1 MYWCGIFQLK
11 INSSFADSRDFFF
24 FLTVLNILELEI
36 MLLQGTMF
44 LKLWSTLL
52 FTDFKWRHS
61 PNSRVQNSDS
71 VLGYKYILLSHSRFV
86 KRNGELIIH
95 LSHRTS
101 NQNSWRYL
109 TSWEDLHTGGK
120 KIFNYKHWNYPLQSG
135 YIIGIG

>member
-1 MYWCGIFQLK
+1 MYWSGIFQLK
-11 INSSFADSRDFFF
+11 INSSLPDSGDFFF
-24 FLTVLNILELEI
+24 FFFFDCAEYFRVGSNPVT
-36 MLLQGTMF
+36 GTMF
-44 LKLWSTLL
+44 LKLWSTL

-71 VLGYKYILLSHSRFV
+71 VLGYKYILLSHSWFV
-86 KRNGELIIH
+86 KRNGELVIH

-120 KIFNYKHWNYPLQSG
+120 RSLTINTEIIPFNLD
-135 YIIGIG
+135 I